1 MATATDFYQRVI
13 EKNTFYFFD
22 DEVEDKYD
30 SGHIAAVT
38 SILHNLRELV
48 ASEGVK
54 RAIFDDVLQEEHGLT
69 AVLALNGLSLENLKR
84 LTTVARAADDPGL
97 NELLHRKDWN
107 INEGSNP
114 KDISELT
121 SQRITSL
128 VRTNSAFRNGI
139 LNLFFKGITNSYLRR
154 HFPPFHLKK
163 LCIRKLSFSHDA
175 VLDTL
180 VRYKEGG
187 SHSGQKNTNADQQI
201 AAILDSLD
209 IKYLSGVVLERL
221 RATSDDTDRTMD
233 FIIPN
238 QEQPKIIIE
247 SSFQATTSSNM
258 GDKAKTTI
266 RNGERIRVHYP
277 SALFVGF
284 VDGIGWYV
292 RKRDLRRITSA
303 FHEVFTF
310 HEDELERFGTLLK
323 NTFAIEK

>member
-1 MATATDFYQRVI
+1 MATAEDFYQRVI

-22 DEVEDKYD
+22 DEVEDEYD
-30 SGHIAAVT
+30 VGHISAVT
-38 SILHNLRELV
+38 CILHNLRELV

-54 RAIFDDVLQEEHGLT
+54 RTFIDEVLQQDHGLT
-69 AVLALNGLSLENLKR
+69 AILALNGLSLENLKR
-84 LTTVARAADDPGL
+84 LTTVARASNDPSL

-107 INEGSNP
+107 INEGNNP
-114 KDISELT
+114 KDISEFT
-121 SQRITSL
+121 SKKITSL
-128 VRTNSAFRNGI
+128 VKTDVAFRSGI
-139 LNLFFKGITNSYLRR
+139 INLFFKGNSNSYLRH

-163 LCIRKLSFSHDA
+163 LSIQKLSFSHDA
-175 VLDTL
+175 ILDTL

-201 AAILDSLD
+201 EAILDSLD

-238 QEQPKIIIE
+238 QEQPRIIIE

-310 HEDELERFGTLLK
+310 HEDELARFRQLLR
-323 NTFAIEK
+323 NTFAL

>member
-1 MATATDFYQRVI
+1 MATADDFYQRVL
-13 EKNTFYFFD
+13 EKNTFYYFD
-22 DEVEDKYD
+22 DEVEKRYD
-30 SGHIAAVT
+30 VGHISVVT
-38 SILHNLRELV
+38 NILQNLRELV

-54 RAIFDDVLQEEHGLT
+54 RSLIDEVLQEEHGLT

-84 LTTVARAADDPGL
+84 LTTVARAANDPSL
-97 NELLHRKDWN
+97 DKLLRRNDWSVRDS
-107 INEGSNP
+107 GDP
-114 KDISELT
+114 RDISEWGT
-121 SQRITSL
+121 NRILKLARSDQ
-128 VRTNSAFRNGI
+128 AFRAG
-139 LNLFFKGITNSYLRR
+139 LVNLFFDGMRNSYLRK

-163 LCIRKLSFSHDA
+163 LGIEKLSFTQDSI
-175 VLDTL
+175 LDTL

-187 SHSGQKNTNADQQI
+187 SHSGQKDTNADQNI
-201 AAILDSLD
+201 SAILDSYR
-209 IKYLSGVVLERL
+209 IEYVSGVVLERL
-221 RATSDDTDRTMD
+221 RGTNDDTDRTMD
-233 FIIPN
+233 FIIPD
-238 QEQPKIIIE
+238 QEEPRIIIE

-310 HEDELERFGTLLK
+310 HEDELQRFRKLLRD
-323 NTFAIEK
+323 TFAL

>member
-1 MATATDFYQRVI
+1 MATAEDFYQRVL
-13 EKNTFYFFD
+13 EKNTFYYFD
-22 DEVEDKYD
+22 DEVEEKYD
-30 SGHIAAVT
+30 AGHITAVT
-38 SILHNLRELV
+38 TILLNLREFV
-48 ASEGVK
+48 TSEGVK
-54 RAIFDDVLQEEHGLT
+54 RAFFDDVLQKEHGLT
-69 AVLALNGLSLENLKR
+69 AILALNGLSLENLKR
-84 LTTVARAADDPGL
+84 LTTVARAANDPYL
-97 NELLHRKDWN
+97 NDLLHRNDWN
-107 INEGSNP
+107 IRDSAHP
-114 KDISELT
+114 KDISEWGSDT
-121 SQRITSL
+121 IQKHA
-128 VRTNSAFRNGI
+128 RTDQAFRAG
-139 LNLFFKGITNSYLRR
+139 LVNLFFEGASNPYLRR

-163 LCIRKLSFSHDA
+163 LSIQKLSFSSDGI
-175 VLDTL
+175 LDTL

-201 AAILDSLD
+201 AAILDSYG
-209 IKYLSGVVLERL
+209 IEYLSGVVLDRL

-238 QEQPKIIIE
+238 QEQPRIIIE

-292 RKRDLRRITSA
+292 RKRDLKRITSA

-310 HEDELERFGTLLK
+310 HEDELQRFRKLLRD
-323 NTFAIEK
+323 TFAL